1 VTVRFAVHCAR
12 LIAAASLLA
21 SLDAAGFTFSD
32 GTTARCT
39 AAGNIVPES
48 DVSQGEEKVLFT
60 GKVVA
65 EGNGYRMLWN
75 MEKLNT
81 LPAEMHDYLFFHEC
95 AHARLPTRDETQA
108 NCAGLIEMRAS
119 GKAGPD
125 VESKIAAFYG
135 PDSAYWTRTLQCANK
150 GAPNARQPASPA
162 TP

>member
-1 VTVRFAVHCAR
+1 VTVRFAVRCAR
-12 LIAAASLLA
+12 LIAAASLVA

-39 AAGNIVPES
+39 AAGRIVPET
-48 DVSQGEEKVLFT
+48 DVSQAEEKVLFT

-65 EGNGYRMLWN
+65 EGGGYRMLWN

-95 AHARLPTRDETQA
+95 AHAQLPTRDETQA

-125 VESKIAAFYG
+125 IESKIAAFYG
-135 PDSAYWTRTLQCANK
+135 ADNAYWIRTLQCANR
-150 GAPNARQPASPA
+150 GATDARQP
-162 TP
+162 TPPTAP